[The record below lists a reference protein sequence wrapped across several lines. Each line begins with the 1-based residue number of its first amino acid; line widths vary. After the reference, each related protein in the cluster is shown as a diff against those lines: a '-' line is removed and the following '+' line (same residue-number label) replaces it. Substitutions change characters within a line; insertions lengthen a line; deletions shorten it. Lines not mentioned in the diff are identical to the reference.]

1 MNNGRANVI
10 FIDKLE
16 CENVALLTYVTFGW
30 ILDPH
35 LHSIEGFRIPDS
47 VEFVSCFLFF
57 VSFFVSKGGL
67 GLCRGLLHSQVEV
80 ASHFKDTLQVF
91 NNLDGQ
97 LDIRLASIAHC
108 HLNFQREIKV
118 SNLREKKI

>member
-47 VEFVSCFLFF
+47 VEIVSCFLFF
-57 VSFFVSKGGL
+57 VFCQFFRFEGRVGVMSWTLTQSSGS
-67 GLCRGLLHSQVEV
+67 C
-80 ASHFKDTLQVF
+80 FTLQ
-91 NNLDGQ
+91 
-97 LDIRLASIAHC
+97 RYAASIQQPGWTIRYSIGINCSLSSSSSERDQSFESA
-108 HLNFQREIKV
+108 
-118 SNLREKKI
+118 